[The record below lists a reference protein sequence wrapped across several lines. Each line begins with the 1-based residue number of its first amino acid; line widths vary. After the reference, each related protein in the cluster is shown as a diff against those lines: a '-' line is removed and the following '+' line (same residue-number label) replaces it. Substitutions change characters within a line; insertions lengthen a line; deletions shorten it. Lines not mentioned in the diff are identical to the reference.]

1 MLPYIG
7 EGENSVPTIHIT
19 DLARL
24 VRRVVIED
32 PKVHPYIF
40 AIDKTTRPTQKRLIQ
55 AISKGIGTDKV
66 ASVAADSID
75 DSQGWKQFLTINLLM
90 KASNAFKRLP
100 EDPQKV
106 EDLGDEEDQLE
117 AYKKS
122 LKFPWHAKQGIIGC
136 IKKLN
141 IEFNEKRDLKPVKIF
156 MTGPPASGKT
166 HYSD

>member
-24 VRRVVIED
+24 VRRVVIEN

-106 EDLGDEEDQLE
+106 EDLGDEED
-117 AYKKS
+117 
-122 LKFPWHAKQGIIGC
+122 
-136 IKKLN
+136 
-141 IEFNEKRDLKPVKIF
+141 
-156 MTGPPASGKT
+156 
-166 HYSD
+166 